1 MTNRSLKCQIE
12 CQLVGVKESTYLI
25 LFGYNN
31 YILHVSTCYIY
42 VWSCFATVSSNFT
55 GGQFAQGVQ
64 AHHPPTL
71 LHRPL
76 DNSAWAWQL
85 SPRLLVLSNS
95 KSFQKWSKMIIKI
108 GWSIHWW
115 NMITYDIWSHEASK
129 TTKILLCWTDQ
140 KWKCSAL
147 YKPFSINLR
156 VAAPAE
162 GLVQQTRLAPVWAKH
177 PLQSLGLQHKAT
189 RTCEAPVS
197 PGCGS
202 QANSQELLV
211 GVFQWTLSRQFGKP
225 HYRSGRC
232 LWIEW
237 GHSESPKRNTN
248 YPHWCT
254 WNWSRDIHGSL

>member
-1 MTNRSLKCQIE
+1 MLHICLVLFCYCKL
-12 CQLVGVKESTYLI
+12 QLYWWPICPGSPSSSST
-25 LFGYNN
+25 
-31 YILHVSTCYIY
+31 SRD
-42 VWSCFATVSSNFT
+42 
-55 GGQFAQGVQ
+55 
-64 AHHPPTL
+64 PTL

-95 KSFQKWSKMIIKI
+95 KSFQKWSKKIIKI

-211 GVFQWTLSRQFGKP
+211 GCFNGHYLVNLGNHTIGQAGACELSGVT
-225 HYRSGRC
+225 RSHQKGTPIIPTDAPEIG
-232 LWIEW
+232 LVTFMEA
-237 GHSESPKRNTN
+237 
-248 YPHWCT
+248 
-254 WNWSRDIHGSL
+254 SR